1 MAAALLALLP
11 ASEGYLPLYVLLV
24 GVTAVT
30 NAISS
35 YQTSAYVERLYAG
48 PSSSVPVPGA
58 VLTTRTTTTT
68 IIEDRLDS
76 GVQADR
82 RPSVVSLAS
91 GGPDNV
97 TPLSAR
103 TFATWNMAVGITRL
117 FAAYHI
123 HEPAWFQMQMITNI
137 IGLVHFGA
145 EAFVFKT
152 ATPSGPW
159 LAPVIVAS
167 IGLVWS
173 IAQYSFYVR

>member
-1 MAAALLALLP
+1 MSALLALLP
-11 ASEGYLPLYVLLV
+11 ASEGFLPLYILLV

-30 NAISS
+30 NAISC

-48 PSSSVPVPGA
+48 PASSVPAAGA
-58 VLTTRTTTTT
+58 VMTTRTTTTT
-68 IIEDRLDS
+68 IIEDRS
-76 GVQADR
+76 EGNAQADR
-82 RPSVVSLAS
+82 RPSVVSLAA

-103 TFATWNMAVGITRL
+103 TFATWNIAVGIVRL

-123 HEPAWFQMQMITNI
+123 HESAWYQMQMITNI

-159 LAPVIVAS
+159 LAPVTVAS

-173 IAQYSFYVR
+173 LAQYNFYVR

>member
-1 MAAALLALLP
+1 MSTFLAYLP
-11 ASEGYLPLYVLLV
+11 VSEGYLPLYVLLV
-24 GVTAVT
+24 GVTAIT
-30 NAISS
+30 NAISC
-35 YQTSAYVERLYAG
+35 YHTIDYVQKLYAG
-48 PSSSVPVPGA
+48 PASSVPLAGA

-68 IIEDRLDS
+68 IIEGKLDFE
-76 GVQADR
+76 ADR
-82 RPSVVSLAS
+82 RPSLMSLAA

-103 TFATWNMAVGITRL
+103 TFATWNLAVGIVRL

-123 HEPAWFQMQMITNI
+123 HEPAWYQMQVITNL
-137 IGLVHFGA
+137 IGIFHFGT

-159 LAPVIVAS
+159 LAPVTVAS

-173 IAQYSFYVR
+173 LAQYNYYVR